1 MKKTLSS
8 NITNKMNTNN
18 QNYNPSNNG
27 KKIKNAGNNIISN
40 NTKNIPNNKKKKPY
54 TPFGGTRT
62 ENVILVNQSP
72 GNGLWCVAPKNNN
85 SQLEDKPYESI
96 IPQLKQQAE
105 NLLDPQIEADKLLIA
120 NLKSQIISLS
130 SQLQKE
136 MGKSNDIDFTLAHL
150 ENSKKNLE
158 IELDNKNYELKE
170 LKEKNIQNEN
180 DIKCINEALNNAK
193 KEIFRL
199 NELLNNETEKN
210 QNLNQQLQNYLIDKE
225 RNNYQ
230 NSNEINTL
238 TKKIETLNLE
248 KENLI
253 KIIQNHKQ
261 SNQENGSVEE
271 YIKKLKEKEN
281 ILKTIETTMNKALNE
296 NEILKKEN
304 SNFDIKISKL
314 NEIINKKNEE
324 VKNLNNQLKSQ
335 NDYIEQFNKNVKWN
349 QKQVNSKDSNIK
361 ILKEKLKKKDEEV
374 NLLNK
379 KIEELN
385 KKLKFKENYIRENFD
400 KNINNIKII
409 QEKNNNKNNNNNIN
423 ENNNNEEDSLED
435 NNNEN
440 KFKSIQQLLLPVKA
454 KPTLFGPEREENDF
468 DLDEQIFNS

>member
-1 MKKTLSS
+1 
-8 NITNKMNTNN
+8 
-18 QNYNPSNNG
+18 
-27 KKIKNAGNNIISN
+27 
-40 NTKNIPNNKKKKPY
+40 
-54 TPFGGTRT
+54 
-62 ENVILVNQSP
+62 
-72 GNGLWCVAPKNNN
+72 
-85 SQLEDKPYESI
+85 
-96 IPQLKQQAE
+96 
-105 NLLDPQIEADKLLIA
+105 
-120 NLKSQIISLS
+120 
-130 SQLQKE
+130 

-335 NDYIEQFNKNVKWN
+335 NDHIEQFNKNVKWN

-409 QEKNNNKNNNNNIN
+409 QEKNNNKNNNNNIIDN
-423 ENNNNEEDSLED
+423 REILRKNTPQFTNIERNSNINRTIQNNIIPNQFSHIKANTNIYSKTPDKINKLNVYAPNVIRNTAYMGDRTSGHSYDSARRYYYPRIGLNPNKNKNNNYSNYYIKKYYE
-435 NNNEN
+435 
-440 KFKSIQQLLLPVKA
+440 
-454 KPTLFGPEREENDF
+454 TT
-468 DLDEQIFNS
+468 